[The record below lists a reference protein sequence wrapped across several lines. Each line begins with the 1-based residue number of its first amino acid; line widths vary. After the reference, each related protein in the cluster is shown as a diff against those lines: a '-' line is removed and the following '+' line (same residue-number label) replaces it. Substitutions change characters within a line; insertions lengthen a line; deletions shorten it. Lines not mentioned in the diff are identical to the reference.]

1 MRRFAVIQNK
11 IAITALRIRTR
22 RTRIDAKN
30 AFDLFRR
37 RAVGMPVQGDI
48 AIELLCPRNK
58 AGNSAFYAVTVTVTA
73 KYTSAFRLNHQ
84 FLFPVCKIAV
94 AAAKIRFLG
103 KLGKN
108 AFHIGRTVAEMYD
121 IIVFRNQRQD
131 SV

>member
-30 AFDLFRR
+30 ALDLFRR

-58 AGNSAFYAVTVTVTA
+58 AGNSAFYAVTS
-73 KYTSAFRLNHQ
+73 TSSFSYQVSLRYSLS
-84 FLFPVCKIAV
+84 V
-94 AAAKIRFLG
+94 G
-103 KLGKN
+103 SM
-108 AFHIGRTVAEMYD
+108 AE
-121 IIVFRNQRQD
+121 
-131 SV
+131 